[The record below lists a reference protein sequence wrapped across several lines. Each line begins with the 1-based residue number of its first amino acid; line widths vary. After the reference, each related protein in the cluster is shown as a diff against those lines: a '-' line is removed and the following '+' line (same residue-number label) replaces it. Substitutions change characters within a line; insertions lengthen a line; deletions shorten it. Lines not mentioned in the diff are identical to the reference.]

1 MADDQKSNNHLSSP
15 TGGEGAV
22 HYHDYLQLDKI
33 LNAQFPESDKCHASA
48 HDEMLF
54 IIIHQAYELWFK
66 QLHYEV
72 DSLHAIMRKPSLND
86 NSPELQTVVHRLNRM
101 GVILRVLVHQ
111 IDILETMTPM
121 DFLDFRDM
129 LRPASGFQSWQFKLL
144 EAKLGLKFEYR
155 HGKEYYTSQL
165 RQEHI
170 DIIKKAENEHS
181 FLQQVND
188 WLERMPTAPPPP
200 RGAAEAQ
207 GQLEQDAD
215 NLSEDDVYEYH
226 TADPAA
232 YALLKQFVK
241 EKRSRPTEAED
252 ALWQQLR
259 EKLWESCKFTRQHI
273 IGHYIADF
281 VCLPEKLVIEVDGLM
296 HQLPENKTTDEERI
310 SWLESKGFRVLRF
323 NHTEVLQ
330 HPGQV
335 LHKIY
340 QALKKPHAGSG
351 TNIREAGAVANP
363 PLVGWEG
370 YDFWTAYKEAYSNS
384 LAEAEK
390 NNLAAFDEV
399 FFRQRESHYTF
410 SAKANRAA
418 LFIMLYRG
426 YPLLQLP
433 FQLLNNL
440 LDIDEQL
447 STWRHR
453 HMNMVHRMIGTRI
466 GTGGSSGKDYL
477 KSAADKHYIFK
488 EIAQLT
494 SFLIE
499 RRKLPQ
505 LPKEIEASLGF
516 QTGF

>member
-1 MADDQKSNNHLSSP
+1 MPD
-15 TGGEGAV
+15 V

-33 LNAQFPESDKCHASA
+33 LNAQDPESARHQVSA

-66 QLHYEV
+66 QLHHEADSVV
-72 DSLHAIMRKPSLND
+72 DIMRKPSLND
-86 NSPELQTVVHRLNRM
+86 NSPELQTVVHRLNRI

-155 HGKEYYTSQL
+155 HGKEYYTAQL

-170 DIIKKAENEHS
+170 DLIKKAEGEHS
-181 FLQQVND
+181 FLQLVND
-188 WLERMPTAPPPP
+188 WLERMPFFD
-200 RGAAEAQ
+200 EH
-207 GQLEQDAD
+207 DA
-215 NLSEDDVYEYH
+215 
-226 TADPAA
+226 
-232 YALLKQFVK
+232 
-241 EKRSRPTEAED
+241 
-252 ALWQQLR
+252 
-259 EKLWESCKFTRQHI
+259 
-273 IGHYIADF
+273 
-281 VCLPEKLVIEVDGLM
+281 
-296 HQLPENKTTDEERI
+296 
-310 SWLESKGFRVLRF
+310 
-323 NHTEVLQ
+323 
-330 HPGQV
+330 
-335 LHKIY
+335 
-340 QALKKPHAGSG
+340 
-351 TNIREAGAVANP
+351 
-363 PLVGWEG
+363 WEG
-370 YDFWTAYKEAYSNS
+370 YTAGSPDDRHPFWAEYKARYSHS

-390 NNLAAFDEV
+390 NNLDAFDEV
-399 FFRQRESHYTF
+399 FFQHRETHYTL

-499 RRKLPQ
+499 RRRLPQ
-505 LPKEIEASLGF
+505 LPAVIERQLGF
-516 QTGF
+516 ATS